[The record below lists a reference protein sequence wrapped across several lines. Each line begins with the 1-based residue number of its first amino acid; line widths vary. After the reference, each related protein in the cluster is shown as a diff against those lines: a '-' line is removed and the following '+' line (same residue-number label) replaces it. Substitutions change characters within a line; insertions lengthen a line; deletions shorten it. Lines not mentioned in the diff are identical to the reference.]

1 MKKIT
6 GRLTAAL
13 SVFGLTAMILLFPQ
27 KSLSY
32 AARGLNLWFQNMIPT
47 LFPFMVLSG
56 IMIRMNLTD
65 SFVRFLK
72 PALSPVFNVNSD
84 CLYTIIIGFLCGFP
98 MGACVAGQLYRQK
111 KITRGEAEF
120 LLAFCNNIGP
130 VYFISFVIPL
140 IRLTRLPALLI
151 GMYGIPFLYGT
162 VLRYTV
168 YRSLDSEKGAARLL
182 KASTPFLQALDESVT
197 ASLTSIT
204 KLGGYMILFNL
215 MSLLPSLLLKNQTLL
230 AVSSALLEISGGL
243 SLLGDKAPLLSLS
256 LLPFGGFSCIAQ
268 TYSMICDTDLS
279 LKNYVLHKLVLTA
292 VSFVYYSFL
301 AAKSFGA

>member
-1 MKKIT
+1 MKKNT
-6 GRLTAAL
+6 TRFLCSL
-13 SVFGLTAMILLFPQ
+13 SVFGLTAVILLFPE
-27 KSLSY
+27 KSLY
-32 AARGLNLWFQNMIPT
+32 FALNGLNLWFRNMIPT

-268 TYSMICDTDLS
+268 TYSMIRDTDLS

>member
-268 TYSMICDTDLS
+268 TYSMIRDTDLS

-292 VSFVYYSFL
+292 VSFAYYSFL
-301 AAKSFGA
+301 AGKSFGA

>member
-268 TYSMICDTDLS
+268 TYSMIKNTSLS
-279 LKNYVLHKLVLTA
+279 VTEYVMHKMILTA
-292 VSFVYYSFL
+292 LTVFYYL
-301 AAKSFGA
+301 LTAKIWLLP